1 MLSNEDAI
9 LVGRTTVENDN
20 PKLTVREVKGINPVR
35 VILDS
40 NLKLGSDYNIFDN
53 SSKTIIANLILEEK
67 KDNIVYLKCKKE
79 NMILSILNYLY
90 QMQISSIIIEGG
102 FKTLTSFINNNYWDE
117 ARVIVGNKLFK
128 NGLKSPLLNK
138 KWISKNE
145 IGQDIL
151 FKYLND

>member
-1 MLSNEDAI
+1 MEHVQRKN
-9 LVGRTTVENDN
+9 
-20 PKLTVREVKGINPVR
+20 
-35 VILDS
+35 
-40 NLKLGSDYNIFDN
+40 
-53 SSKTIIANLILEEK
+53 
-67 KDNIVYLKCKKE
+67 NIVYLKCKKE

-90 QMQISSIIIEGG
+90 QMEISSIIIEGG

-145 IGQDIL
+145 IGQDTL

>member
-1 MLSNEDAI
+1 
-9 LVGRTTVENDN
+9 
-20 PKLTVREVKGINPVR
+20 
-35 VILDS
+35 
-40 NLKLGSDYNIFDN
+40 
-53 SSKTIIANLILEEK
+53 
-67 KDNIVYLKCKKE
+67 
-79 NMILSILNYLY
+79 MILSILNYLY

-128 NGLKSPLLNK
+128 NGLRSPVLNK

-145 IGQDIL
+145 IGQDTL